1 MRTPSTRMEVDGQ
14 NAEHAEAMQMP
25 QKASAKRTLH
35 SSSTRATGT
44 EKFSKSKS
52 DFVFDD
58 SDSDADALLAEVQAD
73 TEHQTSGA
81 AAEPQF
87 GGFLQPLM
95 RKGYI
100 FECCP
105 DDECDNRGGFYVLAG
120 DSVEEDVFEEG
131 HLSKAVG
138 ALEDNSDI
146 ASHFD
151 SRWGEAENDWSGQTL
166 TLRSVSY
173 DSLPMPVHALG
184 EGLLVTAPPV
194 PTGESCPIS
203 AERRPLVSSR
213 CGGGINS
220 SSSSSGD
227 ASLPRQGV
235 LVRPTSPLP
244 SGSHADNAASPTKG
258 SGSDLDMTTQLDG
271 IMSGSAAQ
279 SLLRLRRL
287 GRAKSS

>member
-1 MRTPSTRMEVDGQ
+1 
-14 NAEHAEAMQMP
+14 MP

-151 SRWGEAENDWSGQTL
+151 RLGCQAENGWSDICGQTL
-166 TLRSVSY
+166 TLRSISY
-173 DSLPMPVHALG
+173 DALPMPVHALSVG
-184 EGLLVTAPPV
+184 VLAVAPLVPPA
-194 PTGESCPIS
+194 ESCPIS
-203 AERRPLVSSR
+203 AEPRPLVSSSS
-213 CGGGINS
+213 GGG
-220 SSSSSGD
+220 GD
-227 ASLPRQGV
+227 AFVASQGAP
-235 LVRPTSPLP
+235 VRHISPLP
-244 SGSHADNAASPTKG
+244 SGQAASHADDAASPTKG

-287 GRAKSS
+287 GKAESS

>member
-1 MRTPSTRMEVDGQ
+1 MP
-14 NAEHAEAMQMP
+14 MP

-35 SSSTRATGT
+35 SSSTRATGI
-44 EKFSKSKS
+44 ESFLRSNSNLE
-52 DFVFDD
+52 FDD
-58 SDSDADALLAEVQAD
+58 SDSDADALLEEAQAD

-81 AAEPQF
+81 AAERQF
-87 GGFLQPLM
+87 GGFWQPLM
-95 RKGYI
+95 GKGPI
-100 FECCP
+100 FECFP

-120 DSVEEDVFEEG
+120 DSVEEEVFEEG
-131 HLSKAVG
+131 PLSKASG
-138 ALEDNSDI
+138 AFEDNSDI

-151 SRWGEAENDWSGQTL
+151 RLGCQAENGWSDICGQTL
-166 TLRSVSY
+166 TLRSISY
-173 DSLPMPVHALG
+173 DALPMPVHALG
-184 EGLLVTAPPV
+184 VGVLVVAPSV
-194 PTGESCPIS
+194 PPAESCPIS
-203 AERRPLVSSR
+203 AEPMPLVSSR

-287 GRAKSS
+287 GRAEIS